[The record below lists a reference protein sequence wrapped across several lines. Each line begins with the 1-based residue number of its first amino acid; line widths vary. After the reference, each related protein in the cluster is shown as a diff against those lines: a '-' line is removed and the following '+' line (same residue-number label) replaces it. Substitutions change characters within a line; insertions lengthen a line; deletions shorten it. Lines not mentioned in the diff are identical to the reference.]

1 MARKGGY
8 ISKQVKCMHKHH
20 KKKDFR
26 NFSRILLESSQKG
39 SANVNHQK
47 SNLETILIHQKII
60 FVF

>member
-39 SANVNHQK
+39 SANVNH
-47 SNLETILIHQKII
+47 
-60 FVF
+60 